1 MTELLTLCEA
11 RTALS
16 PIETIFLT
24 GLPEPA
30 HELVEEPR
38 CELHDDHPGVH
49 MALAQESATDSW
61 WLVWAPGNAQLTARG
76 QKIDRRLHKMDNC
89 PAVQEGGDEDECLLA
104 EKHPGAHSF
113 EMETSG
119 AREPSAFSRKK
130 MLAALREDLD
140 DKARADLE
148 EMESLLS
155 SASGDPL
162 PLITENE
169 ALVIAML
176 LGQAAHNDWL
186 VEDLAI
192 QLAERMESR
201 LEALAR

>member
-1 MTELLTLCEA
+1 MTELLPLCEA

-24 GLPEPA
+24 SLPEPA
-30 HELVEEPR
+30 HELVETPR

-49 MALAQESATDSW
+49 MALAQESAKDSW
-61 WLVWAPGNAQLTARG
+61 WLVWAPGNAQLIARG
-76 QKIDRRLHKMDNC
+76 QKIDRRLHEMDNC
-89 PAVQEGGDEDECLLA
+89 PAVEEGGAEDECLLA
-104 EKHPGAHSF
+104 VRHPGAHSF

-119 AREPSAFSRKK
+119 SREPSAFYRKK

-155 SASGDPL
+155 VSGDPL
-162 PLITENE
+162 PLITEDE

-176 LGQAAHNDWL
+176 LGQAAQSDWL
-186 VEDLAI
+186 VEELVL

-201 LEALAR
+201 LDALAR